1 MNELHKLAEVN
12 PQLPE
17 EVRELLDEDDAM
29 ILGGAGISE
38 DVMRFY
44 GPWLDYASLRDADLL
59 GHASCPAG
67 VCTLDVLDVGKFPGY
82 MLDWVYRNGYD
93 IWKKA
98 ADREILSRG
107 RRGAALEAAHGSD
120 YADLVDVALEANWE
134 TEFQGWTEE
143 HPWNTIID
151 FCRDHGIAGAQDC
164 DCPEDYDAWADEY
177 MPEDYSSGALYDWAE
192 MLARATE

>member
-1 MNELHKLAEVN
+1 MNELHKLAEIN

-29 ILGGAGISE
+29 IVEEGIDE
-38 DVMRFY
+38 EVVQFY
-44 GPWLDYASLRDADLL
+44 GPRMDYAEIRDTDLH
-59 GHASCPAG
+59 GRASCPAG
-67 VCTLDVLDVGKFPGY
+67 VSTLDVREVGKFPGY
-82 MLDWVYRNGYD
+82 MLDLVYRKGND

-98 ADREILSRG
+98 ADREILSRR

-120 YADLVDVALEANWE
+120 YVDLVDVALEANWE
-134 TEFQGWTEE
+134 TEFKGWTEE
-143 HPWNTIID
+143 HPWNRIID
-151 FCRDHGIAGAQDC
+151 FCRGHGIAGAQKC

-192 MLARATE
+192 MLARATEE